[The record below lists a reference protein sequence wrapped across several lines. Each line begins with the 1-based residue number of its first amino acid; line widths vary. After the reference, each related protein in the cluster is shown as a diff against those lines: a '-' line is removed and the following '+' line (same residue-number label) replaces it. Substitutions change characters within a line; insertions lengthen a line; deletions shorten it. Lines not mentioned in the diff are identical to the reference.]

1 MRIAWGAANLALQF
15 TVAGGINGRERGA
28 SVGESLRISDTTRGA
43 KNAEELIAFAA
54 NASEEAEFLEN
65 HGPGDDGEHQQK
77 QQNSA
82 GDPAGLRK
90 NVSDIGDEKR
100 GEQKNDVPLSERR

>member
-1 MRIAWGAANLALQF
+1 MIVENDGWDSCAKSCGSGNQCFGDAGRDGAQAGGTGAAE
-15 TVAGGINGRERGA
+15 AGEGVDDAPDGA
-28 SVGESLRISDTTRGA
+28 
-43 KNAEELIAFAA
+43 
-54 NASEEAEFLEN
+54 EEAEFLEN

-77 QQNSA
+77 QQNAA

-100 GEQKNDVPLSERR
+100 GEQKNDIPLSERR

>member
-54 NASEEAEFLEN
+54 NAPKGPDFRNNHAPGEEGK
-65 HGPGDDGEHQQK
+65 HPQK
-77 QQNSA
+77 KQTPA
-82 GDPAGLRK
+82 GAPPGLRK
-90 NVSDIGDEKR
+90 NVSDPGDEKR
-100 GEQKNDVPLSERR
+100 G